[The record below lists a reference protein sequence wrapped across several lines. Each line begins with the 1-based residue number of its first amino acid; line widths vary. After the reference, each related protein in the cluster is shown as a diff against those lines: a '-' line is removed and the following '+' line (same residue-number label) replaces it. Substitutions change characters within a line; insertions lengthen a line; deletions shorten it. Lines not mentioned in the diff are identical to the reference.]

1 MCGAGSAPDKHCGDT
16 RAHSIDTSIQGRPA
30 AMPKRGRAMAAAAL
44 AAAAGWPQPVGQRPR
59 LAEAGSDDG
68 SCAPPERL
76 TATQGVASE
85 LVQLKRLPVALS
97 AAAAR
102 GPCEVVAGRV
112 DPLLLQWLQEDPHW
126 AGLQQRVLE
135 YSKRRK
141 CCTKPAERA
150 TQLKYEETGFVSV
163 RVPACARCNEMDLS
177 KELLARNVLWL
188 LRGPFWKQIRVGWF
202 S

>member
-1 MCGAGSAPDKHCGDT
+1 MCVSGSAPDKHCGDT

-85 LVQLKRLPVALS
+85 LFQLKRLPVALS

-102 GPCEVVAGRV
+102 GPCAVVAERV
-112 DPLLLQWLQEDPHW
+112 DPLLLQWLRIPTGPGCSRACW
-126 AGLQQRVLE
+126 STASAGNAAPNPKSGR
-135 YSKRRK
+135 SSCSTRRQASSL
-141 CCTKPAERA
+141 CAFRRA
-150 TQLKYEETGFVSV
+150 HAATRWT
-163 RVPACARCNEMDLS
+163 
-177 KELLARNVLWL
+177 
-188 LRGPFWKQIRVGWF
+188 
-202 S
+202 